1 MFIDD
6 NVIIPDEIKKMSA
19 EELKKAIQELGV
31 VWKIAMFGKMH
42 RNYCMLGE
50 NPQAGCRLTRIFDD
64 TDSDLWAFWQMYG
77 FFKQALEQE
86 LKERKQV
93 S

>member
-1 MFIDD
+1 MRQRSGYRLQLIFIAEKTGTRRNNMKMFIDD

-19 EELKKAIQELGV
+19 EELKKAIQEL
-31 VWKIAMFGKMH
+31 
-42 RNYCMLGE
+42 
-50 NPQAGCRLTRIFDD
+50 
-64 TDSDLWAFWQMYG
+64 
-77 FFKQALEQE
+77 EQE